1 MATRFAVRFASIAAT
16 AVMAILGLAACG
28 SDAPT
33 AASQAPAA
41 STAAASSGAAAGG
54 AALGVA
60 SSALGQIVVDGK
72 GMSIY
77 LYDKDTQNSG
87 SSSCSGPCAAKWPA
101 VTADSATPTVQGVT
115 GKVGTIKGVDGKTQ
129 VTLNGWPL
137 YYFAGDS
144 KAGDTNGQG
153 VGKIWWVLTADGAKV
168 GGAAPSDGASS
179 GGASSGSVAPSS
191 AESPSAD
198 DGGY

>member
-1 MATRFAVRFASIAAT
+1 MATRFAIRFASIAAT

-33 AASQAPAA
+33 AASPAPAG
-41 STAAASSGAAAGG
+41 STAAASSGTAAGG

-72 GMSIY
+72 GMSVY
-77 LYDKDTQNSG
+77 LYDKDTQNAG

-137 YYFAGDS
+137 YHFAGDS

-153 VGKIWWVLTADGAKV
+153 VGKIWWVLGADGSKV
-168 GGAAPSDGASS
+168 GGAPSDGASS
-179 GGASSGSVAPSS
+179 GAPSS
-191 AESPSAD
+191 AAD
-198 DGGY
+198 SSSDAGGY

>member
-1 MATRFAVRFASIAAT
+1 MAIRFADKFVSLAAT
-16 AVMAILGLAACG
+16 AVVATLALTACG
-28 SDAPT
+28 SDTPT
-33 AASQAPAA
+33 AASP
-41 STAAASSGAAAGG
+41 ASSTSAAGSGDTATGG

-72 GMSIY
+72 GMSVY
-77 LYDKDTQNSG
+77 MYDKDTQNAG

-101 VTADSATPTVQGVT
+101 VTAESDTPAGQGVT
-115 GKVGTIKGVDGKTQ
+115 GKIGTIKGVDGKTQ

-153 VGKIWWVLTADGAKV
+153 VGKIWWVLTADGAKI
-168 GGAAPSDGASS
+168 GGAASS
-179 GGASSGSVAPSS
+179 AAPSS
-191 AESPSAD
+191 AAESSSD

>member
-1 MATRFAVRFASIAAT
+1 MATRFAVKFASLAAT
-16 AVMAILGLAACG
+16 AVIATLGLAACG
-28 SDAPT
+28 SDTPT
-33 AASQAPAA
+33 ASVPAPVGSTAPAG
-41 STAAASSGAAAGG
+41 SGGATTGG

-72 GMSIY
+72 GMSVY
-77 LYDKDTQNSG
+77 MYDKDTQNAG
-87 SSSCSGPCAAKWPA
+87 SSTCSGQCAAKWPA
-101 VTADSATPTVQGVT
+101 VTTDSATPTVQGVT

-144 KAGDTNGQG
+144 KAGDTTGQG

-168 GGAAPSDGASS
+168 GGAASS
-179 GGASSGSVAPSS
+179 PGASSGSAAPSS
-191 AESPSAD
+191 EQQPSTD